1 MFIEHPKLENKLY
14 HFCPI
19 RVNQE
24 VSKEPQLDISSPFS
38 SEF

>member
-1 MFIEHPKLENKLY
+1 MFIEHPKLENELY
-14 HFCPI
+14 HICPI

-24 VSKEPQLDISSPFS
+24 VSKEPQLDINSPFS